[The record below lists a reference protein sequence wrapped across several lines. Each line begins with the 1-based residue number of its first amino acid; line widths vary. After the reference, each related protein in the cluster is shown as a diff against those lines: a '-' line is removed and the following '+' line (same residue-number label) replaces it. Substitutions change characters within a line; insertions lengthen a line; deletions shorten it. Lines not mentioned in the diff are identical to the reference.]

1 MKKQIEEVREEV
13 EEVKKKNIDSHE
25 LIVETFDRA
34 TKRDRFHTTV
44 LLIIILFLLAIIAY
58 DSYQDANTGCTE
70 TTEET
75 TTEQSGCGCN
85 NF

>member
-1 MKKQIEEVREEV
+1 MKKQIEEVREDI

-58 DSYQDANTGCTE
+58 DSYQDSNKDAPEGKALRYAMAMKY
-70 TTEET
+70 
-75 TTEQSGCGCN
+75 
-85 NF
+85 